1 MEYLFS
7 YGTLQEESI
16 QIEIFGRKIPFE
28 NDELPGYIISSKK
41 AYGRYPL
48 LEKAIDDNEC
58 VSGICLHV
66 TETDL
71 LEADLYEGEE
81 YERIKTS
88 LKSGKKAWVYVGK
101 QP

>member
-7 YGTLQEESI
+7 YGTLQDESI
-16 QIEIFGRKIPFE
+16 QMEVFGRRVPFD
-28 NDELPGYIISSKK
+28 NDELPGYIISSNK

-48 LEKAIDDNEC
+48 LEKRSDNNGG

-66 TETDL
+66 TEDDL

-81 YERIKTS
+81 YQRIKTL
-88 LKSGKKAWVYVGK
+88 LKSGRKAWVYVGK